1 MRKILDLG
9 MIMTRNKWNANL
21 FFFVCLGV
29 LMSSSLF
36 AVPSLVNGIAFFVN
50 DYPVTLME
58 VYKIQQ
64 RDKVSQQIAVDFLI
78 NDRLHKEEIDK
89 RKIVINEIEI
99 NDEIARIARQKKA
112 TPAQVRNYI
121 QGNGGN
127 WEKYKEEINHNLQ
140 RKKLYQAI
148 TQEGLRMVDE
158 KELENYYNTH
168 KQEFSIPQSID
179 VVKYFSKDAKALE
192 RVIQSNGKTTPNNV
206 QKTNEVLQ
214 TIELHPQVVQAFT
227 QGVVGRFTPIFPVS
241 DEFVVFLI
249 KAKNNPAL
257 LPYDNVRNVVMQKI
271 MEQKE
276 DYLIYEYFEK
286 LRSNAKV
293 NIVRLQ

>member
-1 MRKILDLG
+1 MVE
-9 MIMTRNKWNANL
+9 NKWNIKL
-21 FFFVCLGV
+21 CLVSFGV
-29 LMSSSLF
+29 LVATSLF
-36 AVPSLVNGIAFFVN
+36 AAPSLVNGIAFFVN

-58 VYKIQQ
+58 VYRIQQ
-64 RDKVSQQIAVDFLI
+64 RDKVNQQIAIDLLI

-89 RKIVINEIEI
+89 RKIVVNEIEI
-99 NDEIARIARQKKA
+99 EDEIARIARQKKA
-112 TPAQVRNYI
+112 TLEQVKSYI
-121 QGNGGN
+121 QGNGGD
-127 WEKYKEEINHNLQ
+127 WDQYKEEIKRNLQ
-140 RKKLYQAI
+140 KRKLYQSI

-158 KELENYYNTH
+158 KELEAYYNTH

-192 RVIQSNGKTTPNNV
+192 KIIQSNGKMIPNNV

-214 TIELHPQVVQAFT
+214 TIELHPQIVQAFT
-227 QGVVGRFTPIFPVS
+227 QGAVGRFTPIFPIS

-249 KAKNNPAL
+249 KAKNNPTL
-257 LPYDNVRNVVMQKI
+257 LPYDGARNVVMQKI

-293 NIVRLQ
+293 NIVRLH

>member
-1 MRKILDLG
+1 MAKH
-9 MIMTRNKWNANL
+9 KWNL
-21 FFFVCLGV
+21 KFLVYFVGFGFL
-29 LMSSSLF
+29 LAHSSLF
-36 AVPSLVNGIAFFVN
+36 AAPSLVNGIAFFVN

-58 VYKIQQ
+58 VYKVQQ
-64 RDKVSQQIAVDFLI
+64 RDKVSQQIAIDLLI

-89 RKIVINEIEI
+89 RKIVVNEIEI
-99 NDEIARIARQKKA
+99 QDEIARIARQKKA
-112 TPAQVRNYI
+112 TLEQVRNYI

-127 WEKYKEEINHNLQ
+127 WEHYKEEIKRNLQ
-140 RKKLYQAI
+140 KRKLYQSI

-168 KQEFSIPQSID
+168 KQEFSMPQSID
-179 VVKYFSKDAKALE
+179 VVKYFSKEAKSLE
-192 RVIQSNGKTTPNNV
+192 KVVQSNGKVVLSDV

-214 TIELHPQVVQAFT
+214 TMELHPQIVSAFT
-227 QGVVGRFTPIFPVS
+227 QGAIGRFTPIFPVS

-257 LPYDNVRNVVMQKI
+257 LPYDNVRNVVLQKI

-293 NIVRLQ
+293 NIVRLN